1 MKDHKE
7 FDIGTEQTFGREN
20 WDLDTFIRDATER
33 AIEGGRKVGE
43 YLGCFST
50 KQLARYCRCGYQKTQ
65 KTEKKVREELMRRI
79 DVGDRILAVSWDMVT
94 QYQNVPEHLVWREVT
109 ARNERMVRLDQ
120 GGWYSKNNICWAEMF
135 EERRQEA
142 AAVSNQ

>member
-7 FDIGTEQTFGREN
+7 FDVNKERTLCREN
-20 WDLDTFIRDATER
+20 WDLDTFIRDAAEQ
-33 AIEGGRKVGE
+33 AIETKAE
-43 YLGCFST
+43 AENYLAIFST
-50 KQLARYCRCGYQKTQ
+50 KQLAMYCRQGYQKTQ

-79 DVGDRILAVSWDMVT
+79 DVGDKILAVPWDMVT
-94 QYQNVPEHLVWREVT
+94 INQNVPNLAWREVT

-135 EERRQEA
+135 VKGAEETCH
-142 AAVSNQ
+142 

>member
-1 MKDHKE
+1 MKFCKE
-7 FDIGTEQTFGREN
+7 FDISTEQTFGREN
-20 WDLDTFIRDATER
+20 WDLDTFIRDAAER
-33 AIEGGRKVGE
+33 AIESGRKVGE

-79 DVGDRILAVSWDMVT
+79 DVGDRILAVPWDMVT
-94 QYQNVPEHLVWREVT
+94 ANRTPDAPPVWREVT
-109 ARNERMVRLDQ
+109 ARNERMIRLDQ

-135 EERRQEA
+135 MEVFRKEKI
-142 AAVSNQ
+142 

>member
-7 FDIGTEQTFGREN
+7 FDINKERTICRTN
-20 WDLDTFIRDATER
+20 WDLDTFIRDAAER
-33 AIEGGRKVGE
+33 AIEAKADVGK

-94 QYQNVPEHLVWREVT
+94 QYQDVPKDLVWREVT

-135 EERRQEA
+135 ADKTEEAE
-142 AAVSNQ
+142 

>member
-7 FDIGTEQTFGREN
+7 FDINKERTICRTNF
-20 WDLDTFIRDATER
+20 DLDTFIRDAAER
-33 AIEGGRKVGE
+33 AIEAKADVGE

-50 KQLARYCRCGYQKTQ
+50 KQLAFYCRQGYQKTQ

-79 DVGDRILAVSWDMVT
+79 EVGDKILAVPFDMVT
-94 QYQNVPEHLVWREVT
+94 ANRTPDAPLVWREVT
-109 ARNERMVRLDQ
+109 ARNERMIRLDQ

-135 EERRQEA
+135 MEVFRKEKAE
-142 AAVSNQ
+142 ND